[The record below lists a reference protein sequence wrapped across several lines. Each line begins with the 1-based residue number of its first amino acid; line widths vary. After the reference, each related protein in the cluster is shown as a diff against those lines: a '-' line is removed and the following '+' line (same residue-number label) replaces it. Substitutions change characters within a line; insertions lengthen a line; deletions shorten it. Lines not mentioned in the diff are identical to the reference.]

1 MYIDLKWRNLYQLAY
16 VVMYIFYIS
25 VSMELKW
32 QKALGTICFCCI
44 DRNKTKKREKE
55 RKNGSKQEFD
65 IREQTQCTTCEK
77 KI

>member
-1 MYIDLKWRNLYQLAY
+1 
-16 VVMYIFYIS
+16 
-25 VSMELKW
+25 MELKW